1 MRKKIYSLGV
11 ALLMGCTAC
20 NDWLT
25 VQPETSILA
34 EDLYTTEDG
43 IKQALNGIY
52 LQARSVLYNPQGAIG
67 GGGMVET
74 MACSWSV
81 SGSNREYD
89 LANHIYTSDL
99 VKSTLKSTF
108 MAFYKVI
115 ATTNDLIQ
123 NVDLKT
129 KRISESVYNI
139 GVGEAHALRALAHL
153 DLIRLWGPVPSK
165 VDGGKVYLPYVT
177 VNGPH
182 NYEYMTYER
191 YMDSLFADL
200 DRAEELLSKSD
211 PIVNNSFESTET
223 TNANWPYRKS
233 RINYY
238 GVLGLQARAHLWYG
252 DTEEALRYAR
262 LVKDAVNGDGA
273 KKLRLTNEADDF
285 PDGTWVDAT
294 CYSEHVCGMKCDQY
308 EYTQTGGVWSPTNN
322 SAVNLTP
329 NFKNVLFDGQEASD
343 LRARQFW
350 SYERAMGGPWG
361 YVLRKYRCFYD
372 GTKAMEN
379 FPIIRLSELYLM
391 IMEKA
396 PLAEANRAY
405 EEFCE
410 ARGVEYVPYT
420 EADRQE
426 RVYKEWIR
434 ELIGEGQNF
443 FTYKRMN
450 VKNMFFSTSE
460 CSEEQY
466 ILPIPDEEYKGE

>member
-1 MRKKIYSLGV
+1 MRKKIYSLGI

-43 IKQALNGIY
+43 IKQALNGVY
-52 LQARSVLYNPQGAIG
+52 LQARGVLYNPQGAIG
-67 GGGMVET
+67 GGGMAET

-81 SGSNREYD
+81 SGGGREYD
-89 LANHIYTSDL
+89 LANHIYTSNL
-99 VKSTLKSTF
+99 VKSTLKTTF

-123 NVDLKT
+123 NVDLNKG
-129 KRISESVYNI
+129 RISESVYNV
-139 GVGEAHALRALAHL
+139 GVGEAYALRALMHL
-153 DLIRLWGPVPSK
+153 DLIRLWGPVPSR
-165 VDGGKVYLPYVT
+165 VDEGRAYLPYVT
-177 VNGPH
+177 VNGPQ

-200 DRAEELLSKSD
+200 DRAEELLRKSD
-211 PIVNNSFESTET
+211 PIVENSFESTET
-223 TNANWPYRKS
+223 TNADWSYRKS

-252 DTEEALRYAR
+252 NTEEALRYAR
-262 LVKDAVNGDGA
+262 LVKDAVNGDGS
-273 KKLRLTNEADDF
+273 KKLRLTNEVDDF
-285 PDGTWVDAT
+285 PDGTWVDGT
-294 CYSEHVCGMKCDQY
+294 CYSEHICGMKCDQY
-308 EYTQTGGVWSPTNN
+308 SYTGNSGGWAPPSPVI
-322 SAVNLTP
+322 ANLTP
-329 NFKNVLFDGQEASD
+329 NFTTILFDGKAASD
-343 LRARQFW
+343 LHYLKFW
-350 SYERAMGGPWG
+350 GYERTMMGPYG

-372 GTKAMEN
+372 GTKSLEN
-379 FPIIRLSELYLM
+379 FPIMRLSEVYLI

-396 PLAEANRAY
+396 PLAEANTAY
-405 EEFCE
+405 EEFCVS
-410 ARGVEYVPYT
+410 RGLEYVPYT

-426 RVYKEWIR
+426 RVYKERIR

-450 VKNMFFSTSE
+450 VKNMLFSTSE

>member
-1 MRKKIYSLGV
+1 MRKKIYSWAIAFLV
-11 ALLMGCTAC
+11 GCTAC

-52 LQARSVLYNPQGAIG
+52 LQARGVLYNPQGYIS

-74 MACSWSV
+74 MANSWSV
-81 SGSNREYD
+81 SVGREYD
-89 LANHIYTSDL
+89 FANHIYTSDL
-99 VKSTLKSTF
+99 VKIALKGSF
-108 MAFYKVI
+108 KAFYKII

-123 NVDLKT
+123 NVDINKG
-129 KRISESVYNI
+129 RISGSVYNI
-139 GVGEAHALRALAHL
+139 GVGEAYALRALMHL
-153 DLIRLWGPVPSK
+153 DLIRLWGPVPSR
-165 VDGGKVYLPYVT
+165 VDAGRTYLPYVT

-182 NYEYMTYER
+182 DYEYMTYER
-191 YMDSLFADL
+191 YIDSLFADL
-200 DRAEELLSKSD
+200 DRAEALLGKAD
-211 PIVNNSFESTET
+211 PVLFASFESTET
-223 TNANWPYRKS
+223 TNAAWPYRKS

-238 GVLGLQARAHLWYG
+238 GVLGLQARARLWHG

-262 LVKDAVNGDGA
+262 MVKDAVNPDGS
-273 KKLRLTNEADDF
+273 KKLRLTNEEMDF
-285 PDGTWVDAT
+285 PDNTWADGT

-308 EYTQTGGVWSPTNN
+308 DYMQTGGGWVPMR
-322 SAVNLTP
+322 SAIFNMTP
-329 NFKNVLFDGQEASD
+329 NFTTVLFDGKASVD
-343 LRARQFW
+343 LRYRKLW
-350 SYERAMGGPWG
+350 LYERTQAMVNG
-361 YVLRKYRCFYD
+361 YVLRKYRGFYD
-372 GTKAMEN
+372 QTKSLEN
-379 FPIIRLSELYLM
+379 FPIMRLSEIYLI

-396 PLAEANRAY
+396 SLWEANALY

-410 ARGVEYVPYT
+410 ARGLEYVPYT

-450 VKNMFFSTSE
+450 ERNMLFSTSE

-466 ILPIPDEEYKGE
+466 VLPIPDEEYRVE